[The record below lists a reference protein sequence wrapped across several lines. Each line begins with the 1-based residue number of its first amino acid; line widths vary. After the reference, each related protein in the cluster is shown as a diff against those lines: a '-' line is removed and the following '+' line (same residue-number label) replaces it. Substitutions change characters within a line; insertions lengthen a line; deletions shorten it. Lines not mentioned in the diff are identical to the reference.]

1 MTSERAAAFDFFGP
15 RSLTGPELK
24 PGDVAPDFALIN
36 NKLETVTKATYAG
49 KPLLISVVPSL
60 DTGVCSKQT
69 VRFNEEAA
77 QLAEQANFVTVS
89 ADLPFAQ
96 IRWCGSNNA
105 DAVQALSDHRDMSFG
120 AAYGT
125 LLGDFRI
132 ESRAV
137 FVVDAAGTISYV
149 EYVPVAGQEPDYDK
163 ALAALKAL
171 LG

>member
-1 MTSERAAAFDFFGP
+1 MTIERAEAFNFFGP
-15 RSLTGPELK
+15 RTLTGPELQ
-24 PGDVAPDFALIN
+24 PGDVAPDFSLIN
-36 NKLETVTKATYAG
+36 NKLEQVTKATYAG

-77 QLAEQANFVTVS
+77 SLKNHVNFVTVS

-96 IRWCGSNNA
+96 VRWCGSNNA
-105 DAVQALSDHRDMSFG
+105 DHVQALSDHRDMTFG

-125 LLGDFRI
+125 LVGDFRI
-132 ESRAV
+132 DSRAV
-137 FVVDAAGTISYV
+137 FIVDAEGIVRYV
-149 EYVPVAGQEPDYDK
+149 EYVPVAGQEPDYDT
-163 ALAALKAL
+163 ALTALKQV